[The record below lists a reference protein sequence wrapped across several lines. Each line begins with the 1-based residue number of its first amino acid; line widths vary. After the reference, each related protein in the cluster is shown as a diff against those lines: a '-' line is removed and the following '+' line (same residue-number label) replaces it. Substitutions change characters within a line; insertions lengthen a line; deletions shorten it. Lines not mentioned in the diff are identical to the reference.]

1 MGFIKEL
8 IQDAIISFVL
18 TVTTIVGMCTAG
30 LIWEKIEN
38 KIKKQD

>member
-1 MGFIKEL
+1 MSFLKEL
-8 IQDAIISFVL
+8 LKDVIISFVL

-38 KIKKQD
+38 KIKNK